1 MPKIGI
7 CRRSAALTAGK
18 VFSFNVYIWQA
29 ACPCHPGEFQQMTL
43 RIDRDLRGKLTILR
57 LIGQIRT
64 DDLEGLRAQM
74 EQADGALILD
84 LDELNLV
91 DVGVVRFLGQCE
103 SSRVELQNCPLYILE
118 WIKREREKG

>member
-1 MPKIGI
+1 
-7 CRRSAALTAGK
+7 
-18 VFSFNVYIWQA
+18 
-29 ACPCHPGEFQQMTL
+29 MTL
-43 RIDRDLRGKLTILR
+43 RIDRDYREKLTILR

-64 DDLEGLRAQM
+64 SDLEELRVQI
-74 EQADGALILD
+74 EQTGSHILLD

-103 SSRVELQNCPLYILE
+103 SAGVELQNCPLYILE